1 MVRDASIL
9 ARAGTRK
16 RSTRPRGSIEELPSG
31 SLRVAVYAGIDPVS
45 KRRHY
50 LRETVPAGPNAEREA
65 EKTMRRLATQVD
77 ERRSPRT
84 GATVDQLVDK
94 HFNLADLDRNTLS
107 TYRGYADRHIRP
119 LIGTTKVGAI
129 DGGLFDSFYA
139 ELRRCRAHCDRRPF
153 TEHRTDRDHE
163 CDARCRPHACRP
175 LATGTIRQIHFILSG
190 ALKRAVRWRWIST
203 NPIVEAEPPSAPRP
217 NPQPPSAAEAAQILA
232 AAWGRDPEWGLL
244 VWLVMVTG
252 QRRGELCSI
261 RWKDMDLS
269 RGVLTLSRSIGQ
281 RDGQVWEKDTK
292 THQQRRIT
300 LDEHTVELLRAHHDL
315 GRRNAEQIDAVL
327 GGEAFVF
334 SRTPDGSAHL
344 LPDSV
349 TQRYGKLARKLGIA
363 TTLHKLRHYSATE
376 LIAAGVDPRTVAGR
390 LGHGGGGTTTLRV
403 YSAWVEEADQRAS
416 TRLYDRLP
424 QWPSPAETEWAF
436 PKELKATYPYEQLAV
451 DLREDIDAGRWTPG
465 QSLPSFSEIAS
476 TRATSAATVHR
487 AVKLLAEWNYV
498 DGIPGRGAR
507 VRSGAISAELPQ
519 QPERPLRP

>member
-1 MVRDASIL
+1 M
-9 ARAGTRK
+9 AGTRK

-50 LRETVPAGPNAEREA
+50 LRETVPAGPNAQREA

-84 GATVDQLVDK
+84 GATVDQLLDK
-94 HFNLADLDRNTLS
+94 HFELADLDRNTLS

-129 DGGLFDSFYA
+129 DGALFDSFYA

-163 CDARCRPHACRP
+163 CDARCRPHVCSP
-175 LATGTIRQIHFILSG
+175 LAAGTIRQIHFILSG
-190 ALKRAVRWRWIST
+190 ALKRAVRWRWIAT
-203 NPIVEAEPPSAPRP
+203 TPIVEAEPPSAPRP

-232 AAWGRDPEWGLL
+232 AAWERDPEWGLL

-261 RWKDMDLS
+261 RWRDLDLD
-269 RGVLTLSRSIGQ
+269 RGVLTLARSIGQ

-292 THQQRRIT
+292 THQQRRLT

-315 GRRNAEQIDAVL
+315 CRRNAEKIGAVL
-327 GGEAFVF
+327 GRDAFVF
-334 SRTPDGSAHL
+334 SRSPDGSTHL

-349 TQRYGKLARKLGIA
+349 TQRYGKLARTLGIT

-403 YSAWVEEADQRAS
+403 YSAFVEEADQRAS
-416 TRLYDRLP
+416 ASLYARLP
-424 QWPSPAETEWAF
+424 QRPAVVGSVRTAPDDF
-436 PKELKATYPYEQLAV
+436 VAKHPYEHLAV
-451 DLREDIDAGRWTPG
+451 ELRAEIDAGEWIPG
-465 QSLPSFSEIAS
+465 QTLPPFKEIAAA
-476 TRATSAATVHR
+476 RGGSAATVQR
-487 AVKLLAEWNYV
+487 AVKLLAEWGYV
-498 DGIPGRGAR
+498 DVAPGRAAR
-507 VRSGAISAELPQ
+507 IRGGP
-519 QPERPLRP
+519 